1 MAGVYHFITHFHR
14 AIPFTCYYRF
24 LFIIYNWLHPNRTEG
39 VVIAGMIIK
48 LSGNYDILTSI
59 VLRGPV
65 FFFPPNVFMNLAES
79 VRPFGSLLVLL
90 LIVS

>member
-1 MAGVYHFITHFHR
+1 MYGRCLSFYNSFSTEQFHLLV
-14 AIPFTCYYRF
+14 IIDF

-48 LSGNYDILTSI
+48 LSDNYAILTSI

-90 LIVS
+90 

>member
-1 MAGVYHFITHFHR
+1 MYGRCLSFYNSF
-14 AIPFTCYYRF
+14 PPSNS
-24 LFIIYNWLHPNRTEG
+24 IYLHLLEG
-39 VVIAGMIIK
+39 VVITGMIIK
-48 LSGNYDILTSI
+48 LSGNYAILTSI

-65 FFFPPNVFMNLAES
+65 FFFPPNVFMNLAKS